1 MKSKPLAIA
10 IFVLAVAL
18 LIGFYSSKKTN
29 SADNSTEGNATQQEA
44 PRSAQAQPRDPR
56 SASLPGSSRE
66 ANDQEEAEMPKKYGA
81 LFRQY
86 LGDDSISIEDAASG
100 LLEMAADPTAPMNV
114 RTDALEHALNLT
126 NDANFENVNAILS
139 SQQSA
144 IPELLVQTVLNDS
157 YNRRH
162 ITQVDTSFRIL
173 TGEYSEELVEE
184 ALELL
189 EFHTDENHGNDID
202 AWAQAV
208 ERYRIENPTP
218 PEGDTAGEGTEEDDA
233 AGEDAQEQ
241 Q

>member
-56 SASLPGSSRE
+56 SASLPGSPRE
-66 ANDQEEAEMPKKYGA
+66 ANDQEEEEMPKKYGA
-81 LFRQY
+81 LFKQY
-86 LGDDSISIEDAASG
+86 LGDDSISIEDAATG
-100 LLEMAADPTAPMNV
+100 LLDMAADPTAPMNV

-139 SQQSA
+139 SQQSS

-162 ITQVDTSFRIL
+162 ITQVDTAFRIL

-208 ERYRIENPTP
+208 ERYRLENPTP

>member
-18 LIGFYSSKKTN
+18 LIGFYSTKKTN
-29 SADNSTEGNATQQEA
+29 SENNTPAEISNQQEA

-66 ANDQEEAEMPKKYGA
+66 ANDQEEAEMPKKYEA

-86 LGDDSISIEDAASG
+86 LGDDSISIEDAANG
-100 LLEMAADPTAPMNV
+100 LLAMAADPTAPMNV
-114 RTDALEHALNLT
+114 RTEALEHALNLT

-162 ITQVDTSFRIL
+162 ITQVDTAFRIL

-208 ERYRIENPTP
+208 ERYRLENPTP

>member
-18 LIGFYSSKKTN
+18 LIGFYSTKKTN
-29 SADNSTEGNATQQEA
+29 SENNTPAEISNQQEA

-56 SASLPGSSRE
+56 SARE

-86 LGDDSISIEDAASG
+86 LGDDSISIEDAATG
-100 LLEMAADPTAPMNV
+100 LLDMAADPTAPMNV

-139 SQQSA
+139 SQQSV
-144 IPELLVQTVLNDS
+144 IPELLVQTVLNNS

-162 ITQVDTSFRIL
+162 ITQVDTAFRIL

-218 PEGDTAGEGTEEDDA
+218 PENDTAAEGTEEDDTVEE
-233 AGEDAQEQ
+233 GNPEQ

>member
-18 LIGFYSSKKTN
+18 LIGFYSTKKTN
-29 SADNSTEGNATQQEA
+29 SENNTPAEISNQQEA

-66 ANDQEEAEMPKKYGA
+66 ANDQEEPEMPKKYGA

-100 LLEMAADPTAPMNV
+100 LLDMAADPTAPMNV

-162 ITQVDTSFRIL
+162 ITQVDTAFRIL

-208 ERYRIENPTP
+208 ERYRLENPTP
-218 PEGDTAGEGTEEDDA
+218 PEGDTVGEGTEDDDA

>member
-56 SASLPGSSRE
+56 SASLPGSPRE
-66 ANDQEEAEMPKKYGA
+66 ANDQEEEEMPKKYGA

-86 LGDDSISIEDAASG
+86 LGDDSISIEDAATG
-100 LLEMAADPTAPMNV
+100 LLDMAADPTAPMNV

-162 ITQVDTSFRIL
+162 ITQVDTAFRIL

-208 ERYRIENPTP
+208 ETYRLENPTP

>member
-56 SASLPGSSRE
+56 SASLPGSPRE
-66 ANDQEEAEMPKKYGA
+66 ANDQEEEEMPKKYGA
-81 LFRQY
+81 LFKQY
-86 LGDDSISIEDAASG
+86 LGDDSISIEDAATG
-100 LLEMAADPTAPMNV
+100 LLDMAADPTAPMNV

-162 ITQVDTSFRIL
+162 ITQVDTAFRIL

-208 ERYRIENPTP
+208 ERYRLENPTP

>member
-18 LIGFYSSKKTN
+18 LIGFYSRKKTN

-56 SASLPGSSRE
+56 SASLPGSPRE
-66 ANDQEEAEMPKKYGA
+66 ANDQAEPEMPKKYGA

-86 LGDDSISIEDAASG
+86 LGDDSISIEDAATG
-100 LLEMAADPTAPMNV
+100 LLDMAADPTAPMNV

-162 ITQVDTSFRIL
+162 ITQVDTAFRIL

-208 ERYRIENPTP
+208 ERYRLENPTP

>member
-29 SADNSTEGNATQQEA
+29 STDNSTEGNATQQEA

-66 ANDQEEAEMPKKYGA
+66 ANDQEEPEMPKKYGA

-100 LLEMAADPTAPMNV
+100 LLEMASDPTAPMNV

-162 ITQVDTSFRIL
+162 ITQVDTAFRIL

-189 EFHTDENHGNDID
+189 EFHTDEKHGNDLD

-208 ERYRIENPTP
+208 ERYRVENPTP
-218 PEGDTAGEGTEEDDA
+218 VEDNAEGDTFGDEAL
-233 AGEDAQEQ
+233 EQ
-241 Q
+241 

>member
-56 SASLPGSSRE
+56 SASLPGSPRE
-66 ANDQEEAEMPKKYGA
+66 ANDQAEPEMPKKYGA

-86 LGDDSISIEDAASG
+86 LGDDSISIEDAATG
-100 LLEMAADPTAPMNV
+100 LLDMAADPTAPMNV

-162 ITQVDTSFRIL
+162 ITQVDTAFRIL

-208 ERYRIENPTP
+208 ERYRLENPTP

>member
-56 SASLPGSSRE
+56 SASLPGSPRE
-66 ANDQEEAEMPKKYGA
+66 ANDQEEEEMPKKYGA
-81 LFRQY
+81 LFKQY
-86 LGDDSISIEDAASG
+86 LGDDSISIEDAATG
-100 LLEMAADPTAPMNV
+100 LLDMAADPTAPMNV

-162 ITQVDTSFRIL
+162 ITQVDTAFRIL

-208 ERYRIENPTP
+208 ETYRLENPTP

>member
-1 MKSKPLAIA
+1 
-10 IFVLAVAL
+10 
-18 LIGFYSSKKTN
+18 
-29 SADNSTEGNATQQEA
+29 
-44 PRSAQAQPRDPR
+44 
-56 SASLPGSSRE
+56 
-66 ANDQEEAEMPKKYGA
+66 MPKKYGA

-86 LGDDSISIEDAASG
+86 LGDDSISIEDAATG
-100 LLEMAADPTAPMNV
+100 LLDMAADPTAPMNV

-162 ITQVDTSFRIL
+162 ITQVDTAFRIL

-208 ERYRIENPTP
+208 ERYRLENPTP
-218 PEGDTAGEGTEEDDA
+218 PEGDTAGEGTEADDA

>member
-66 ANDQEEAEMPKKYGA
+66 ANDQEEPEMPKKYGA

-86 LGDDSISIEDAASG
+86 LGDDSISIEDAATG
-100 LLEMAADPTAPMNV
+100 LLDMAADPTAPMNV

-162 ITQVDTSFRIL
+162 ITQVDTAFRIL

-208 ERYRIENPTP
+208 ERYRLENPTP

>member
-66 ANDQEEAEMPKKYGA
+66 ANDQEEPEMPKKYGA

-100 LLEMAADPTAPMNV
+100 LLDMAADPTAPMNV

-162 ITQVDTSFRIL
+162 ITQVDTAFRIL

-208 ERYRIENPTP
+208 ERYRLENPTP

>member
-10 IFVLAVAL
+10 IFVLVVAL
-18 LIGFYSSKKTN
+18 LIGFYSTKKTN
-29 SADNSTEGNATQQEA
+29 SENNTPAEISNQQEA

-100 LLEMAADPTAPMNV
+100 LLEMASDPTAPMNV

-208 ERYRIENPTP
+208 ERYRLENPTP

>member
-56 SASLPGSSRE
+56 SASLPGSPRE

-86 LGDDSISIEDAASG
+86 LGDDSISIEDAANG
-100 LLEMAADPTAPMNV
+100 LLAMAADPTAPMNV

-126 NDANFENVNAILS
+126 SDANFENVNAILS

-162 ITQVDTSFRIL
+162 ITQVDTAFRIL

-202 AWAQAV
+202 AWEQAV
-208 ERYRIENPTP
+208 ERYRLENPTP

>member
-1 MKSKPLAIA
+1 
-10 IFVLAVAL
+10 
-18 LIGFYSSKKTN
+18 
-29 SADNSTEGNATQQEA
+29 
-44 PRSAQAQPRDPR
+44 
-56 SASLPGSSRE
+56 
-66 ANDQEEAEMPKKYGA
+66 MPKKYGS

-100 LLEMAADPTAPMNV
+100 LLEMADDPTAPMNV

-126 NDANFENVNAILS
+126 NDANFENVNATLS

-162 ITQVDTSFRIL
+162 ITQVDTAFRIL

-208 ERYRIENPTP
+208 ETYRFENPTA

>member
-18 LIGFYSSKKTN
+18 LIGFYSTKKTN
-29 SADNSTEGNATQQEA
+29 SENNTPAEISNQQEA

-56 SASLPGSSRE
+56 SASLPGSPRE

-162 ITQVDTSFRIL
+162 ITQVDTAFRIL

-208 ERYRIENPTP
+208 ETYRLENPTP

>member
-18 LIGFYSSKKTN
+18 LIGFYSTKKTN
-29 SADNSTEGNATQQEA
+29 SENNTPAEISNQQEA

-56 SASLPGSSRE
+56 SASLSDSSRE
-66 ANDQEEAEMPKKYGA
+66 ANDQAEPEMPKKYGA

-86 LGDDSISIEDAASG
+86 LGDDSISIEDAATG
-100 LLEMAADPTAPMNV
+100 LLDMAADPTAPMNV

-162 ITQVDTSFRIL
+162 ITQVDTAFRIL

-208 ERYRIENPTP
+208 ERYRLENPTP
-218 PEGDTAGEGTEEDDA
+218 AEGDTAGEGTEEDDA

>member
-56 SASLPGSSRE
+56 SASLPGSPRE
-66 ANDQEEAEMPKKYGA
+66 ANDQEEEEMPKKYGA
-81 LFRQY
+81 LFKQY
-86 LGDDSISIEDAASG
+86 LGDDSISIEDAATG
-100 LLEMAADPTAPMNV
+100 LLDMAADPTAPMNV

-126 NDANFENVNAILS
+126 SDANFENVNAILS

-162 ITQVDTSFRIL
+162 ITQVDTAFRIL

-202 AWAQAV
+202 AWEQAV
-208 ERYRIENPTP
+208 ERYRLENPTP

>member
-1 MKSKPLAIA
+1 MKSKPLIIA
-10 IFVLAVAL
+10 IIVLVAAL
-18 LIGFYSSKKTN
+18 LIGFYSIKNTDSEN
-29 SADNSTEGNATQQEA
+29 NSTETATTQQDA
-44 PRSAQAQPRDPR
+44 ARSATIESRDNRSPSQSGDPR
-56 SASLPGSSRE
+56 E
-66 ANDQEEAEMPKKYGA
+66 ADEQAEEEAMPKKYGA
-81 LFRQY
+81 LFRKY
-86 LGDDSISIEDAASG
+86 LGDDSISIADAADG

-126 NDANFENVNAILS
+126 SDANFENVNAILT
-139 SQQSA
+139 SQESA

-184 ALELL
+184 AIELL

-208 ERYRIENPTP
+208 ERYRVENPTP
-218 PEGDTAGEGTEEDDA
+218 VGDNAEGDTFGDEALG
-233 AGEDAQEQ
+233 Q
-241 Q
+241 

>member
-1 MKSKPLAIA
+1 MKSKPLIIA
-10 IFVLAVAL
+10 IIVLIAAL
-18 LIGFYSSKKTN
+18 LIGFYSIKNTESEN
-29 SADNSTEGNATQQEA
+29 NSTEGNATQQEA

-66 ANDQEEAEMPKKYGA
+66 ANDQEEPEMPKKYGA

-86 LGDDSISIEDAASG
+86 LGDDSISIEDAATG
-100 LLEMAADPTAPMNV
+100 LLDMAADPTAPMNV

-162 ITQVDTSFRIL
+162 ITQVDTAFRIL

-189 EFHTDENHGNDID
+189 EFHTDEKHGNDLD

-208 ERYRIENPTP
+208 ERYRVENPTP
-218 PEGDTAGEGTEEDDA
+218 VEDNAEGDTFGDEAL
-233 AGEDAQEQ
+233 EQ
-241 Q
+241 

>member
-18 LIGFYSSKKTN
+18 LIGFYSTKKTN
-29 SADNSTEGNATQQEA
+29 SENNTPAEISNQQEA
-44 PRSAQAQPRDPR
+44 PRSAQAQPRGPR
-56 SASLPGSSRE
+56 SASLPGSPRE
-66 ANDQEEAEMPKKYGA
+66 ANDQEEEMPKKYGS

-100 LLEMAADPTAPMNV
+100 LLEMAGDPTAPMNV

-126 NDANFENVNAILS
+126 NDANFENVNATLS

-162 ITQVDTSFRIL
+162 ITQVDTAFRIL

-208 ERYRIENPTP
+208 ETYRFENPTA